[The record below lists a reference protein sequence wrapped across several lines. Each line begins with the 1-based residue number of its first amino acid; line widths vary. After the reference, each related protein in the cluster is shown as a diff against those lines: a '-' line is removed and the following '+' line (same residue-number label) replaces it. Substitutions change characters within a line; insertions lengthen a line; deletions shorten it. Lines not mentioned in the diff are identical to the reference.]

1 MSTTTARDAERV
13 PDAFG
18 VHRVTTFRQASR
30 VAADR
35 ASGFSVF
42 TRSAPG
48 LARVVSPWLWPVHV
62 MSAVGMKPTFGF
74 SDMARPRR
82 RVCVT
87 NDRS

>member
-1 MSTTTARDAERV
+1 MRLTIKVKLAA
-13 PDAFG
+13 
-18 VHRVTTFRQASR
+18 TFTLL
-30 VAADR
+30 V
-35 ASGFSVF
+35 
-42 TRSAPG
+42 
-48 LARVVSPWLWPVHV
+48 V